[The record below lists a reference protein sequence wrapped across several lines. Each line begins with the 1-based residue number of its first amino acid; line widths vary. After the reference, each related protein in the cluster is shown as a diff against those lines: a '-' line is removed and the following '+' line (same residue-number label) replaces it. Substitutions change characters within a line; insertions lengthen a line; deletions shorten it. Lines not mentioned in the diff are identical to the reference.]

1 MANVKP
7 AGNLNRQMSR
17 QQGRSV
23 NIRGQ
28 YAVNSGASPPK
39 GVNTKGRQVAATRG
53 KLGQHNARVRKG
65 TST

>member
-1 MANVKP
+1 MANIKP

-17 QQGRSV
+17 QQGRSA

-28 YAVNSGASPPK
+28 YAVNSGAAAPK
-39 GVNTKGRQVAATRG
+39 GVTTKVRQVQATRG

-65 TST
+65 IS

>member
-17 QQGRSV
+17 QQEKSA

-28 YAVNSGASPPK
+28 YAVNSGAAPPK
-39 GVNTKGRQVAATRG
+39 GVTTKVRQVQATRG
-53 KLGQHNARVRKG
+53 KLGQHNARVKRG